1 VCYLTNYSG
10 FTFLSLQAFGTFD
23 DIKLHL
29 LTLLQAA
36 ETARLNGRKMDEQIS
51 LAFLTTDKTVPEPS
65 QHLHDLRNRQTR

>member
-1 VCYLTNYSG
+1 LTNYSG